1 MGDKVSSSSNGM
13 ASVPDN
19 VKSSTDSCVDAHLQ
33 QLQQLHELQQQQI
46 QQLQLIQQQLAAGH
60 DPNVVLSSQDVTSL
74 TRNPEAAAAA
84 LVDPRT
90 SNKVPEMLRRSSLE
104 FNDDDDSL
112 LNEDASA
119 TAIATASDRLHNSAM
134 TIDEYMRHN
143 NGDVDDRSAKMD
155 DVSKCSWVRSFQSID
170 SCSMTSAHSLGK
182 IGGGDNDKDLNGRQ
196 KKMGHAKSMK
206 DSKMSMIS
214 ELTDFDNDPCKSN
227 RSLSSRARK
236 MNDAKTLNSN
246 ISMFS
251 ELTDMTGDFSTLS
264 LKK

>member
-1 MGDKVSSSSNGM
+1 M
-13 ASVPDN
+13 
-19 VKSSTDSCVDAHLQ
+19 
-33 QLQQLHELQQQQI
+33 
-46 QQLQLIQQQLAAGH
+46 
-60 DPNVVLSSQDVTSL
+60 TSL

-90 SNKVPEMLRRSSLE
+90 SNKVSEMLRRSSLE

-119 TAIATASDRLHNSAM
+119 TAIATALFGNQPNNVLSGHEVAVKKKSKAKASDRLHNSAM

-170 SCSMTSAHSLGK
+170 TCSMTSAHSLGK
-182 IGGGDNDKDLNGRQ
+182 IGGGDNDKDLSGRQ
-196 KKMGHAKSMK
+196 KKMNHAKSMK

-214 ELTDFDNDPCKSN
+214 ELTDFDNDPRKSN